1 MEIRIEA
8 IKAFEMTMADD
19 LKLELA
25 TFVSKLVE
33 NEILK
38 TWRFISELKWAKDAS
53 IYSKGM
59 WWAKQQELIK

>member
-1 MEIRIEA
+1 MEMRIEA
-8 IKAFEMTMADD
+8 IKAFEMAMADD

-38 TWRFISELKWAKDAS
+38 TWRFSELKWAKDAS

-59 WWAKQQELIK
+59 WWAN

>member
-1 MEIRIEA
+1 
-8 IKAFEMTMADD
+8 MTMADD